1 MTTVPR
7 AEHST
12 LSTMISAVAAVS
24 LVGVLVGVAVSYQ
37 PPVERKPAEAPRPR
51 ITHIAAFA
59 LA

>member
-1 MTTVPR
+1 
-7 AEHST
+7 
-12 LSTMISAVAAVS
+12 MISAVAAVS

-37 PPVERKPAEAPRPR
+37 PRVERKPAEAPRPR